1 MSEESDGHLEMA
13 CIAVGVAMSDVVG
26 DLLDSGLRSAAVGAA
41 VLREAAMVA
50 AQILTQGGNLEVAE
64 ERIDGICASF
74 RQGLTEAIHYHGQT
88 RH

>member
-1 MSEESDGHLEMA
+1 MTDDSDGHLEMA
-13 CIAVGVAMSDVVG
+13 CVAVGAAMSDVVE

-50 AQILTQGGNLEVAE
+50 AQILTQGGVLTVPED
-64 ERIDGICASF
+64 RIDGICASF
-74 RQGLTEAIHYHGQT
+74 RRGLTEAILYHSET